1 MKFMCMMIARKLY
14 SIFALGALLQV
25 ECGDNPEVVA
35 ISNPQAASDDESPIS
50 VLKIWDGNPED
61 KAPTRNRPPKK
72 YVTSFQL
79 DFLKL
84 LSKFDFSY
92 IVTYSCSSSIFVE
105 NLEAAVS
112 VSLFVTTK
120 RSISQQPNQK

>member
-1 MKFMCMMIARKLY
+1 MKFTCMMIARKLY

-25 ECGDNPEVVA
+25 ECGEVAEVCGEVVYNPEVVA

-72 YVTSFQL
+72 FVHFNFIL
-79 DFLKL
+79 
-84 LSKFDFSY
+84 FS
-92 IVTYSCSSSIFVE
+92 
-105 NLEAAVS
+105 
-112 VSLFVTTK
+112 
-120 RSISQQPNQK
+120 